1 MKKIILIIILYL
13 NISHVQ
19 SIETRIIY
27 NIQDE
32 IITNV
37 DIKNEFKYLVALN
50 NDLKKLDK
58 EKILSI
64 SNESIIKETI
74 KKIEISKNFE
84 IKEINKE
91 HSNFLLQEAYSRLGL
106 KSLNEFELYL
116 KGYNLN
122 LDDIRKKISI
132 NVLWNKLIIKKY
144 ANQIL
149 INEDQI
155 KQKINKSE
163 GKKSKEYQLSEIVFD
178 VENKEEIK
186 KKYKKIVE
194 SINKIGFKNSA
205 SIYSGSESAK
215 IGGDIGWINKNSLNK
230 KIERSITNLKIGEIS
245 QPIILSSGILILKV
259 VNIKKSEIKI
269 DDEAEL
275 KKAIIY
281 EQNRQL
287 NQFSKIYF
295 NKIKKNIE
303 LNE

>member
-91 HSNFLLQEAYSRLGL
+91 HSDFLLQEAYSRLGL

-205 SIYSGSESAK
+205 SVYSGSESAK

-230 KIERSITNLKIGEIS
+230 KIERGITNLKIGEIS

>member
-91 HSNFLLQEAYSRLGL
+91 HSDFLLQEAYSRLGL

-205 SIYSGSESAK
+205 SVYSGSESAK